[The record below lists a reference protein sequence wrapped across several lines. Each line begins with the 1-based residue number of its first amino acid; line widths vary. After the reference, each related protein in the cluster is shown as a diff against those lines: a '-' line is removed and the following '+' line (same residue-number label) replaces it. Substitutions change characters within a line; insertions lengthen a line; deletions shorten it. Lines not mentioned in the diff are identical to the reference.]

1 MKKIAML
8 ISIFILTLIPSV
20 FGAEYREFHETRS
33 GGNSSMQP
41 GFAEKEIQLDVNSTN
56 YFEAGFATEPYNGGS
71 PVFDPDDKVSNAI
84 VLDSDFDN
92 LIASDSIYVYW
103 FYGTIQSLKLEIGC
117 TALTSETG
125 ESITLNLSYDGKS
138 ISSENPDA
146 RLNVF
151 SKESSQN
158 FVIDYGS
165 TDSAIQM
172 TSDSLLGKKSGTYT
186 GYVTLYITN

>member
-1 MKKIAML
+1 MKKIVML
-8 ISIFILTLIPSV
+8 ISIFILTLISSA
-20 FGAEYREFHETRS
+20 FGAAEYHET
-33 GGNSSMQP
+33 SSSENNPMQT
-41 GFAEKEIQLDVNSTN
+41 GLAEKKIQLDVNSTN
-56 YFEAGFATEPYNGGS
+56 YFEAGFATEPYEGGS
-71 PVFDPDDKVSNAI
+71 PVFEADDKESNAI
-84 VLDSDFDN
+84 VLVSDFDD
-92 LIASDSIYVYW
+92 LIASNSVYVYW
-103 FYGTIQSLKLEIGC
+103 FYGTTQSLKLEIGC
-117 TALTSETG
+117 TALTSEIG
-125 ESITLNLSYDGKS
+125 ESITLNLSYAGKS
-138 ISSENPDA
+138 ISSENPEA